1 MNSQNECPICMEVIE
16 FNKNCVTTECGHSF
30 HTSCLM
36 ANIAHNGFSCP
47 CCRNAMAEELDE
59 EDSDDEEE
67 EFEDDEDEEED
78 DVLRGFRF
86 FINNVNGEEHDPDD
100 IQEEIENEEYIRE
113 TAQQRAEIIR
123 PPVDLI
129 TQKLIEQGVTMEQLI
144 NSRLK
149 EHEEYEENEEE
160 SIRVDGEIYGKI
172 RVIITNYQREQEQEQ
187 EQEEEQVQ
195 EEEQE
200 QEQEQEQEK
209 EKETRTRTRQPVPE
223 EPSIDFDA
231 QPKTI
236 QSSFRRVHHDTY

>member
-187 EQEEEQVQ
+187 EQEEEQ
-195 EEEQE
+195 EQE
-200 QEQEQEQEK
+200 QEEEK
-209 EKETRTRTRQPVPE
+209 EKETKKPVPE

-236 QSSFRRVHHDTY
+236 QVSSFRRVHHDTY